1 MAVLVAQSE
10 SLIGAGVGPLQ
21 SERGL
26 AQYSSVHACAMLSSL
41 VAPHGSTLFWRNEH
55 ERLQENPRRDRRRRH
70 ARRNRPRL
78 HPGLRRLLQLW
89 LRRIW
94 IWRRVW
100 LQPALVRLQQ
110 LFLLRLQLLWLWPSE
125 LRLWL
130 RPPLLVTAEFPGF
143 HPSRQALAAADAAWG
158 TAPQEMEALGPHALF
173 PRELRPGRTHLTHE
187 PSRAVDRQ
195 THQDHSLNRR

>member
-78 HPGLRRLLQLW
+78 HPGLRQW
-89 LRRIW
+89 LRQLRIRW
-94 IWRRVW
+94 IWWRVW
-100 LQPALVRLQQ
+100 LQPALLRLQQLFVLQQ
-110 LFLLRLQLLWLWPSE
+110 LFLL
-125 LRLWL
+125 WL
-130 RPPLLVTAEFPGF
+130 RPPVLPL
-143 HPSRQALAAADAAWG
+143 RL
-158 TAPQEMEALGPHALF
+158 
-173 PRELRPGRTHLTHE
+173 RLRP
-187 PSRAVDRQ
+187 
-195 THQDHSLNRR
+195 